1 MNKLTHV
8 RISRHSPTFLLPL
21 HPRFPCKA
29 SLYLS
34 HTLRKGE
41 GIPAPQLTTY
51 PAHKPPAG
59 STAFGQTGSLGQTDR
74 QTDRSAQHPR
84 GTPMEFVHHQLLGG
98 SLHSR
103 KAAQE
108 CNVVMVGG
116 DTAL

>member
-74 QTDRSAQHPR
+74 QTGQHSTQGELQWNLSITSCLGDPY
-84 GTPMEFVHHQLLGG
+84 TPEKQHRNAMW
-98 SLHSR
+98 
-103 KAAQE
+103 
-108 CNVVMVGG
+108 
-116 DTAL
+116 